1 MRNMSTKK
9 VLISILILLGVGGG
23 VWAGTYAYFTARRTT
38 SANRFAAGTIDLN
51 VLSNGAAAE
60 SFVLENL
67 GENGNISGAKVW
79 TVKNVGTLPAR
90 LLVRLKNVVNAENG
104 CNDPE
109 TEQEPA
115 CASDSLGELGAVV
128 NANVSLDGTNV
139 VSTTL
144 ATAQQGK
151 VGTDWNALTP
161 IIIMQP
167 GEERT
172 VGINWETDE
181 ASYGN
186 EVQSD
191 SVGFDIEFRLIQQIS
206 GPTQT
211 N

>member
-1 MRNMSTKK
+1 MKNMSTKK
-9 VLISILILLGVGGG
+9 VLISILVLLGLGVG
-23 VWAGTYAYFTARRTT
+23 VAAGTYAYFTATRTT
-38 SANRFAAGTIDLN
+38 TANRFAAGTIDLN

-67 GENGNISGAKVW
+67 GENGNISGSKVW

-90 LLVRLKNVVNAENG
+90 LLVRLKNVVNDENG

-109 TEQEPA
+109 TEAEPN
-115 CASDSLGELGAVV
+115 CAADNLGELGAVV
-128 NANVSLDGTNV
+128 NANVSLDGTDV

-161 IIIMQP
+161 IIMQP

-172 VGINWETDE
+172 VGMNWATDE
-181 ASYGN
+181 NAYGN

-206 GPTQT
+206 GPSPT

>member
-1 MRNMSTKK
+1 MGKMSTKK
-9 VLISILILLGVGGG
+9 LLISILVIVGVAGG
-23 VWAGTYAYFTARRTT
+23 VIGGTYAYFTARRTT

-51 VLSNGAAAE
+51 VLSNGQAAE
-60 SFVLENL
+60 SFVLNTL
-67 GENGNISGAKVW
+67 GENGNLSGSKVW

-90 LLVRLKNVVNAENG
+90 LLVRLKNVVNDENS

-109 TEQEPA
+109 TEAEA
-115 CASDSLGELGAVV
+115 NCGADNLGEFGAVV
-128 NANVSLDGTNV
+128 NANVSLDGTDV

-144 ATAQQGK
+144 ATAQEGK
-151 VGTDWNALTP
+151 VGTDWNALVP
-161 IIIMQP
+161 IIMQP

-172 VGINWETDE
+172 VGINWATDE
-181 ASYGN
+181 NAYGN

-206 GPTQT
+206 GPTPT